1 MIAVIDYI
9 QKLLYD
15 HEFVVVPN
23 FGGFISRSKHAFY
36 DQANRHYLPMT
47 KQVAFNESLKLD
59 DGLLT
64 QYIALNEQITTEEA
78 QKRIKSFVDDI
89 RAGLNVGSYQLG
101 SVGFFSLNLEQKL
114 VFEPTDSEN
123 FWKESYGFKPIAV
136 SQHAGVTQMSS
147 TALAVR
153 AANSKVVAIQKID
166 RYPVR
171 TTKVKPRSV
180 AFGLLSALAVA
191 VCIVGSLSYSPNE
204 RNAFFSSLNP
214 FSSIRSVANSFDK
227 KSVPV
232 AAPKPVAQTII
243 STKPESIA
251 KVNDSVSVLVKPVS
265 VNLPAPK
272 QHTTDGSS
280 HRYLYTSDPDGSH
293 HVIVGAF
300 ASVGNAERCLRHM
313 QKLGF
318 VDTQILYPVN
328 EADLVKVSVV
338 ASVAED
344 KAYRRAKKISLL
356 INTTAWVYTL

>member
-36 DQANRHYLPMT
+36 DQLNSHYLPMT

-64 QYIALNEQITTEEA
+64 QYIALNEQISTDEA
-78 QKRIKSFVDDI
+78 QKRIKNFVDDI
-89 RAGLNVGSYQLG
+89 RAGLNAGSYQLG
-101 SVGFFSLNLEQKL
+101 SIGLFSLNLEQRL
-114 VFEPTDSEN
+114 VFEPTVNEN
-123 FWKESYGFKPIAV
+123 FWKESYGFNPLAV
-136 SQHAGVTQMSS
+136 SQHVGVAQTSS
-147 TALAVR
+147 SALAGR
-153 AANSKVVAIQKID
+153 AANSQVLVLEKAD

-171 TTKVKPRSV
+171 AAKIKLKNV
-180 AFGLLSALAVA
+180 AFGLISALAAA

-214 FSSIRSVANSFDK
+214 LSSIRSVAHSFDK
-227 KSVPV
+227 KAVPV
-232 AAPKPVAQTII
+232 VVPKPATIKI
-243 STKPESIA
+243 IPVKQESVIKA
-251 KVNDSVSVLVKPVS
+251 NEPVPVLVKQASISPS
-265 VNLPAPK
+265 ASKP
-272 QHTTDGSS
+272 QTTDVVP
-280 HRYLYTSDPDGSH
+280 RYLYTSDPDGSH

-300 ASVGNAERCLRHM
+300 ASAGNAEKCLRNM

-318 VDTQILYPVN
+318 RDTQILYPTN
-328 EADLVKVSVV
+328 EGELVKVSVV
-338 ASVAED
+338 ASAAED

-356 INTTAWVYTL
+356 TNTAAWVYNL